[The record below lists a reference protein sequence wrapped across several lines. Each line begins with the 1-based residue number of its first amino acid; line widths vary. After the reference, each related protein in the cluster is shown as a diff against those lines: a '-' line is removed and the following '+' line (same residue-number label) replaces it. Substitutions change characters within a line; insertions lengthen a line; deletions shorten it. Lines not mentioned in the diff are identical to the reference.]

1 MLVSIRNRLFLCN
14 EEGKLLGVRWTDLFA
29 DEDVGERLI
38 AVDNFGVVGCEY
50 VLVQL
55 PGKYW

>member
-1 MLVSIRNRLFLCN
+1 MLVGIRSRFFLGN
-14 EEGKLLGVRWTDLFA
+14 EEGKLLGVRRTDLFA

-38 AVDNFGVVGCEY
+38 AVDKFSVVGCEY